1 MNTNEKQESAGQG
14 DAPINATAD
23 TMETQSHKDAPAS
36 GIRGMKTWQIWFI
49 VALAAAVIVLG
60 AAFVFVINRTGE
72 IEESDTQQKVSTP
85 AAETAANGLIVHS
98 CCPATLEQGDI
109 YTQKL
114 DGSGKKQLTHTT
126 IGTNTH
132 PSWSPDGTK
141 IVFMSSRTGH
151 QEIWVM
157 DADGSNQKQLTH
169 TDAMVINHLPSYSSD
184 GNRIIFTSTR
194 DRGGGFNQAWVMNA
208 DGSDQKL
215 LFRTEYPLAAPS
227 FSPDGKKVVFGML
240 KPDSASSG
248 AGADIQVYTANTDGT
263 DMRQLT
269 TPRDAEFSDS
279 TVPIYSPD
287 GKKIAFWSGVEGM
300 FGQIWVMDADG
311 SNQKQLSTCP
321 KATKTNCDEPAW
333 SADGKFIIYG
343 TNRNNG
349 PAETWI
355 MNADGSDE
363 HKLLDHQYGLGR
375 HPFQPV
381 GTKPA
386 APTPASA
393 KPVESTPATATTRY
407 LTLPAAPTPVST
419 TPVESTPETAATR
432 YLTLPAAPTPA
443 SATPVESTPATATT
457 RYLTF
462 QIFTGTPDPSI
473 ALGPPPLSPLP
484 TKAVMA
490 KAVQDIIT
498 KIGTTGDKSRKLGF
512 TPGPLAFDYT
522 DEELKRFIRESFEI
536 AREKNVA
543 VSFHI
548 DDSMFWGKRT
558 ALLANNANKEWLDWN
573 GTPNTGRRIDW
584 AETPVKFAPQM
595 CFNSPDIQKEVK
607 RFAGVVGREIKK
619 QADPLKADGREE
631 LFAGVIAGW
640 ETQIGRDLDTG
651 KYLGYCALTNKGFSA
666 KNPPKDIDLEREKI
680 VREFIELWA
689 KALIDAGIPQEKIYA
704 HTAFA
709 SQQSFEQMKKNDP
722 ARFSMTY
729 SQVNNF
735 APSSVSF
742 STYYQPGFS
751 TYPQPGLL
759 DQISEGLSQNNNPP
773 WASSEGTA
781 VVGVAMETYLAGL
794 VNHGATMVNIFAW
807 GVGPYVPQNP
817 YRYATERPEAV
828 AAYRKFLRGGT
839 LKE

>member
-1 MNTNEKQESAGQG
+1 MDTHENQEGAEHGDVPV
-14 DAPINATAD
+14 DAPANT
-23 TMETQSHKDAPAS
+23 TETQPQKDAPAS
-36 GIRGMKTWQIWFI
+36 GIRGMKTWQIWLIF
-49 VALAAAVIVLG
+49 ALAAAVIALG
-60 AAFVFVINRTGE
+60 VVFVANRTGE
-72 IEESDTQQKVSTP
+72 EIGQGKTQQTVSTP
-85 AAETAANGLIVHS
+85 AADTAANGLIVYS

-126 IGTNTH
+126 TGTNTH

-157 DADGSNQKQLTH
+157 DADGGNQKQLTH
-169 TDAMVINHLPSYSSD
+169 TDTTVINHLPSYSFD

-194 DRGGGFNQAWVMNA
+194 DAGAGLNQAWVMNA
-208 DGSDQKL
+208 DGSDQKI
-215 LFRTEYPLAAPS
+215 LFKTEYPLAAPS

-248 AGADIQVYTANTDGT
+248 TGTDIQVYTANTDGT

-269 TPRDAEFSDS
+269 TPQDAEFSDS

-287 GKKIAFWSGVEGM
+287 GKKIAFWSGVEGT

-321 KATKTNCDEPAW
+321 KATKTNCDEPVW
-333 SADGKFIIYG
+333 SADGKSIIYG
-343 TNRNNG
+343 TNRNG
-349 PAETWI
+349 PVETWI

-386 APTPASA
+386 AS
-393 KPVESTPATATTRY
+393 
-407 LTLPAAPTPVST
+407 TPVST
-419 TPVESTPETAATR
+419 
-432 YLTLPAAPTPA
+432 
-443 SATPVESTPATATT
+443 TPVESTPATATT

-462 QIFTGTPDPSI
+462 QIFIGTPDPSI

-512 TPGPLAFDYT
+512 APGPLGFDYT

-543 VSFHI
+543 VLFHI

-595 CFNSPDIQKEVK
+595 CVNSTEIEKEVK
-607 RFAGVVGREIKK
+607 RFAGVVGQEIKK
-619 QADPLKADGREE
+619 QADLLKADDREE

-640 ETQIGRDLDTG
+640 ETQIGRDFDTG

-666 KNPPKDIDLEREKI
+666 ANPPKDIDLEREKI
-680 VREFIELWA
+680 MQEFIELWA
-689 KALIDAGIPQEKIYA
+689 QSLADAGIPREKIYS
-704 HTAFA
+704 HTAFVSRDNFDRMRA
-709 SQQSFEQMKKNDP
+709 NRDP
-722 ARFSMTY
+722 RALDNTY
-729 SQVNNF
+729 SQINNF
-735 APSSVSF
+735 APPSVSF
-742 STYYQPGFS
+742 GANYQPGFS

-759 DQISEGLSQNNNPP
+759 DQISEELSQHDNPA

-781 VVGVAMETYLAGL
+781 MGEVAMETYLAGL
-794 VNHGATMVNIFAW
+794 VNHGAVVVNVFAW

-817 YRYATERPEAV
+817 FRYATERPEAI
-828 AAYRKFLRGGT
+828 AAYRKFLQGET
-839 LKE
+839 LTTEKDISVPQAVKFGKIPENAEIVYGN